1 MGIGIGV
8 GMTIAIIVLVLGILW
23 FYFWRRERQ
32 RKRRPDNQGSGSQSR
47 GVFDSFGSTLVTSS
61 RHHSDIPLQTLHEKD
76 GKVVPRRGSEMMTAA
91 NAHEVSAAPPTREG
105 RVRIAVVGDAA
116 EMPTIW
122 TEGYRGRPGEWI
134 RRDSEM
140 TVQVYMEAPERETPE
155 CESPERESEEMSSRA
170 QSGPAST
177 RCSAE
182 ERYTFWID

>member
-8 GMTIAIIVLVLGILW
+8 GITVAIIVLVLGILW

-32 RKRRPDNQGSGSQSR
+32 NKHRPNNQGGSAQPR

-61 RHHSDIPLQTLHEKD
+61 RHHSDIPLQDLHEKD

-91 NAHEVSAAPPTREG
+91 NTHEVSAAPPTREG
-105 RVRIAVVGDAA
+105 RVRIDASRDAA

-122 TEGYRGRPGEWI
+122 NEGYRGRPGEWI

-140 TVQVYMEAPERETPE
+140 TVQVYLEAPERETPG
-155 CESPERESEEMSSRA
+155 RESEEMSSRV
-170 QSGPAST
+170 QSDPRSARS
-177 RCSAE
+177 SAE